1 MSVITSQSGR
11 SYSPLPI
18 DGALGFPQT
27 FSSAFGGK
35 TYHFFIYVDIEAS
48 LLSSSTK
55 SLLQLPAGNA
65 FLVVR
70 VEKENRDNTRTII
83 FLRKVVPDLE
93 YVAENIVLV
102 FPTQVVARAN
112 LNGRGDFGSVVVG
125 GIAAR
130 WA

>member
-1 MSVITSQSGR
+1 MDVITSQSGR

-18 DGALGFPQT
+18 DGTLGFPQS

-35 TYHFFIYVDIEAS
+35 TYYFFMYVDIEAS
-48 LLSSSTK
+48 LLSSSTA

-83 FLRKVVPDLE
+83 FLRKVVPDME
-93 YVAENIVLV
+93 YVAENIALT

-130 WA
+130 WV